1 MFLGGLGT
9 DASGAMLQSLVE
21 KDGVRTVFARQPGLA
36 TGHCIALVRGHE
48 RTLCA
53 NLGAANKYETA
64 DLAPHKDTLLRHT
77 KVASDKEN
85 VRVQLGQFSVNPPRL
100 LLEVGG
106 TST

>member
-53 NLGAANKYETA
+53 SVVAGIKYEA
-64 DLAPHKDTLLRHT
+64 AGVAP
-77 KVASDKEN
+77 
-85 VRVQLGQFSVNPPRL
+85 
-100 LLEVGG
+100 GG
-106 TST
+106 NAGEAWNGYDGDPFVVLPKWLPNTPQRAK